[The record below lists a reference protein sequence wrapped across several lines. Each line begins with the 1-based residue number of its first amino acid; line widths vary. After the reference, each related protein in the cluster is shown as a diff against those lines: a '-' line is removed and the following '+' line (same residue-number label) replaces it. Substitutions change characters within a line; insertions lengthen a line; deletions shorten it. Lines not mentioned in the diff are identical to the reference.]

1 MAKNTLSKWF
11 NVGTLKNAAKLYPQW
26 AICVV
31 LILVMSFYWGIWA
44 SNRYVSHAHV
54 VISMPQIST
63 AQGNFTSEDSSVSRE
78 MAASLLLR
86 DYIQSADM
94 LSYLEKNTDIREH
107 FSENGDFFSRLR
119 DKNAPTEKLL
129 KYYQGI
135 VSAEPDEYSGVMHV
149 DVQAYTSEEAHKLAT
164 EILAQ
169 GQRHMNRM
177 TQRVA
182 QQQVS
187 FLEKQSHLLQE
198 QYQQA
203 QQASLKFQNEH
214 NLPEP
219 TQTLQNF
226 GSIVGQLQSQLA
238 SLKARRASLAAFQ
251 SPRSAEMM
259 SVNNQIDA
267 TQRQIDSEQ
276 RKLASQ
282 SGNPL
287 NSVAAEFQVLQLR
300 TQFALQAYSGVL
312 TALQN
317 ARVASVNQTV
327 QVSYLQQPTLPQYS
341 EAPARIYN
349 TAVFAMIALF
359 VTLIVNMLILIVK
372 DHKD

>member
-1 MAKNTLSKWF
+1 MVKNTLSKWSD
-11 NVGTLKNAAKLYPQW
+11 VDTLKGAAKRYPQW
-26 AICVV
+26 TICVV
-31 LILVMSFYWGIWA
+31 LILVVAFYWGVWA

-63 AQGNFTSEDSSVSRE
+63 AQGNFSSEDSSMSRE

-107 FSENGDFFSRLR
+107 FSQHGDMFSRLW
-119 DKNAPTEKLL
+119 DKDAPTEKLL
-129 KYYQGI
+129 KYYKGI
-135 VSAEPDEYSGVMHV
+135 VAAEPDEYSGVMHV
-149 DVQAYTSEEAHKLAT
+149 DVQAYTPEEAHMLASA
-164 EILAQ
+164 ILAQ
-169 GQRHMNRM
+169 GQRHMNEM
-177 TQRVA
+177 AQRVA
-182 QQQVS
+182 QQQVK
-187 FLEKQSHLLQE
+187 FLEKQSEILEE

-238 SLKARRASLAAFQ
+238 SLKARRASLSAFQ
-251 SPRSAEMM
+251 SAQSAEMM
-259 SVNNQIDA
+259 SVNNQIRA
-267 TQRQIDSEQ
+267 TQRQIDNEQ
-276 RKLASQ
+276 QKLASS
-282 SGNPL
+282 SGKPL
-287 NSVAAEFQVLQLR
+287 NSVAAEFQVLQLQ

-317 ARVASVNQTV
+317 ARVAAVNQTV

-341 EAPARIYN
+341 EVPARLYN
-349 TAVFAMIALF
+349 VVVFSIVVLF
-359 VTLIVNMLILIVK
+359 ITLIVNMLVLIIR